1 VLGEPG
7 PDGARV
13 ADRGSHVS
21 GPLLRV
27 EGLVKTFPAGS
38 GLLSRQVVHAVSGVD
53 LDVEAGE
60 VLAIVGESG
69 SGKSTL
75 GRCLLRLVDPTAGR
89 ITFEGQDITTAGGRE
104 LRAFRRQ
111 AQPVFQDPYSSLDP
125 RWPVG
130 RTIREALDAY
140 ALGSL
145 EERERR
151 VDELLDLVGLPRS
164 LRSRRPQSLS
174 GGQRQRVAIAAALAL
189 EPRLIVADEP
199 VSALDVSVQAQILNL
214 FVRLREMLGL
224 TIVFIAHDL
233 AVVEHLAD
241 RVAVMYLGRI
251 VEVGRTRDVFSAPTH
266 PYTEALL
273 AAIPHPDPR
282 IKLAPHQLRGE
293 IPNPIDP
300 PPGCRFHPRC
310 PLAIDRCRVEVPALA
325 DFGPAHRAACHVAIA
340 RRDALADPAGD
351 APPGPNVPSHPM
363 TAQL

>member
-1 VLGEPG
+1 MT
-7 PDGARV
+7 A
-13 ADRGSHVS
+13 
-21 GPLLRV
+21 PLLRV

-38 GLLSRQVVHAVSGVD
+38 GLLNRQVVQAVSGVD
-53 LDVEAGE
+53 LEVEPGE

-75 GRCLLRLVDPTAGR
+75 GRCLLRLLDPTAGK
-89 ITFEGQDITTAGGRE
+89 IVFNGEDVTAAGGRR

-111 AQPVFQDPYSSLDP
+111 AQPVFQDPFSSLDP

-140 ALGSL
+140 SLGTT
-145 EERERR
+145 EDRERR
-151 VDELLDLVGLPRS
+151 VEELIDLVGLPRTI
-164 LRSRRPQSLS
+164 RSRRPQSLS

-214 FVRLREMLGL
+214 FVRLRERLGL

-273 AAIPHPDPR
+273 AAIPHPDPS
-282 IKLAPHQLRGE
+282 IKLAPNQLRGE
-293 IPNPIDP
+293 IPNPIEP
-300 PPGCRFHPRC
+300 PPGCRFNPRC
-310 PLAIDRCRVEVPALA
+310 PLAIERCRVEVPVLA
-325 DFGPAHRAACHVAIA
+325 EFGPGHLAACHVALA
-340 RRDALADPAGD
+340 RRDAMADRHGHLLSD
-351 APPGPNVPSHPM
+351 TGTPSQSMH
-363 TAQL
+363 AQL

>member
-1 VLGEPG
+1 MT
-7 PDGARV
+7 A
-13 ADRGSHVS
+13 
-21 GPLLRV
+21 PLLRV
-27 EGLVKTFPAGS
+27 DGLVKTFPAGS
-38 GLLSRQVVHAVSGVD
+38 SLINRQVVQAVSGVD
-53 LDVEAGE
+53 LEVQPGE

-75 GRCLLRLVDPTAGR
+75 GRCLLRLLKPTAGR
-89 ITFEGQDITTAGGRE
+89 ITFDGQDITTASGSR

-140 ALGSL
+140 AIGSSHD
-145 EERERR
+145 RERR
-151 VDELLDLVGLPRS
+151 VDDLLDLVGLPRS

-189 EPRLIVADEP
+189 DPRLIVADEP

-214 FVRLREMLGL
+214 FVRLRELLGL

-251 VEVGRTRDVFSAPTH
+251 VEVGPTRDVFTAPTH

-273 AAIPHPDPR
+273 AAIPHPDPSK
-282 IKLAPHQLRGE
+282 KLAPHQLRGE

-300 PPGCRFHPRC
+300 PSGCRFNPRC
-310 PLAIDRCRVEVPALA
+310 PLAVERCSVDLPALA
-325 DFGPAHRAACHVAIA
+325 EFGQDHWAACHVALA
-340 RRDALADPAGD
+340 RRDVLAAPQREAALVTGSSSHST
-351 APPGPNVPSHPM
+351 PG
-363 TAQL
+363 QL

>member
-1 VLGEPG
+1 M
-7 PDGARV
+7 
-13 ADRGSHVS
+13 S
-21 GPLLRV
+21 GPLLQV
-27 EGLVKTFPAGS
+27 HGLVKTFPAGT
-38 GLLSRQVVHAVSGVD
+38 GLLSRQSVQAVSGVD
-53 LDVEAGE
+53 LDVEPGE
-60 VLAIVGESG
+60 VLAVVGESG

-75 GRCLLRLVDPTAGR
+75 GRCLLRLLDPTAGQ
-89 ITFEGQDITTAGGRE
+89 IVFDGEDVTAAQGRR

-140 ALGSL
+140 GLGST

-164 LRSRRPQSLS
+164 IHSRRPQSLS

-214 FVRLREMLGL
+214 FVRLRERLGL

-266 PYTEALL
+266 PYTAALL
-273 AAIPHPDPR
+273 AAIPHPDPAIR
-282 IKLAPHQLRGE
+282 LAPNQLRGE

-300 PPGCRFHPRC
+300 PPGCRFNPRC
-310 PLAIDRCRVEVPALA
+310 PLAIERCRVDVPAMA
-325 DFGPAHRAACHVAIA
+325 EFGPAHLAACHVALA
-340 RRDALADPAGD
+340 RRDAHIES
-351 APPGPNVPSHPM
+351 PSSSIH
-363 TAQL
+363 AQV

>member
-1 VLGEPG
+1 M
-7 PDGARV
+7 
-13 ADRGSHVS
+13 ST
-21 GPLLRV
+21 PLLRV
-27 EGLVKTFPAGS
+27 EELVKSFPAGS
-38 GLLSRQVVHAVSGVD
+38 GLLSRQTVQAVSGVD
-53 LDVEAGE
+53 LAIEPGE
-60 VLAIVGESG
+60 ILAIVGESG

-75 GRCLLRLVDPTAGR
+75 GRCLLRLVDPTSGQIIFDGEDVTSAKGR
-89 ITFEGQDITTAGGRE
+89 R
-104 LRAFRRQ
+104 LRAFRRH

-140 ALGSL
+140 SVGSP

-164 LRSRRPQSLS
+164 IRSRRPHSLS

-214 FVRLREMLGL
+214 FVRLRERLGL

-251 VEVGRTRDVFSAPTH
+251 AEVGRTRDVFAAPTH

-273 AAIPHPDPR
+273 AAIPHPDPATR
-282 IKLAPHQLRGE
+282 LAPHQLRGE

-300 PPGCRFHPRC
+300 PPGCRFNPRC
-310 PLAIDRCRVEVPALA
+310 PVAIERCRVEVPVLA
-325 DFGPAHRAACHVAIA
+325 EFGPGHQAACHVALA
-340 RRDALADPAGD
+340 RRDALADRSVRQPAD
-351 APPGPNVPSHPM
+351 PGSPSRSIS
-363 TAQL
+363 AQV